1 MRRRLAIAGA
11 AVVAAAVA
19 AVAVVAVVAGPALGA
34 RSTAKAPAHLLVYAQ
49 EWSLWPSRTSLPQG
63 AVSVQLWN
71 RGEDAHDLRIRRWR
85 GGRMVGAIDGA
96 VKVTL
101 SGGLSQASWK
111 LKPGRYMLYCSMP
124 GHYMKGMHTLIT
136 VR

>member
-1 MRRRLAIAGA
+1 MRRRLLMLG
-11 AVVAAAVA
+11 AVVAVA
-19 AVAVVAVVAGPALGA
+19 AVTAVAGPALGA
-34 RSTAKAPAHLLVYAQ
+34 GTTRKAPAHLLVYAQ

-85 GGRMVGAIDGA
+85 GGRVVGAIDGA
-96 VKVTL
+96 VKVPL

-124 GHYMKGMHTLIT
+124 GHYMKGMHTVIT